1 MSEEIAKT
9 YGIEQYYLKA
19 FDNMKNNL
27 KILKCFSEEKR
38 DEVLIDVL
46 KDISKGMRGDM
57 K

>member
-1 MSEEIAKT
+1 MSKEIVKT

-38 DEVLIDVL
+38 DEVLINIL
-46 KDISKGMRGDM
+46 KDISKGMRVV